1 MSHHAHPDTP
11 DGWADSV
18 ADWAEENAAE
28 LRHFTGT
35 AHRAKPL
42 PAERQWVAPQG
53 RPAWPARRCS
63 VEPTV
68 IDRLPEEFDAEDQ
81 SEGADGVFWVYM
93 ATIGAVI
100 AAAALAAFT

>member
-1 MSHHAHPDTP
+1 MNQAHADMDET
-11 DGWADSV
+11 GE
-18 ADWAEENAAE
+18 WAESHPIT
-28 LRHFTGT
+28 LR
-35 AHRAKPL
+35 AHRAQPL
-42 PAERQWVAPQG
+42 PTERQWVAPQG

-81 SEGADGVFWVYM
+81 SEGADGVFWFYM

-100 AAAALAAFT
+100 AAAALAVLA